1 MEADIRWLD
10 DPKVFRVGQLP
21 AHSDHPIYQD
31 TEEAA
36 EGRSSL
42 VQSLDGTWEFAYSVN
57 AKSRPVDFYRENAD
71 SVQFDT
77 IRVPGHIELA
87 GYDQIHYINNMY
99 PWEGKIYR
107 RPAYTLGKG
116 LAEGAFSEAE
126 YNPVGSY
133 RKRFHLAEGLR
144 GKRVIICFEGVEQAM
159 YVWLNG
165 HFVGYAEDS
174 FTPSEFDLTPY
185 IKEKDNLLAVEV
197 HKRSTAAFLEDQDFF
212 RFFGIFRSV
221 ELYAKPQWHVED
233 LWAKPYFSVED
244 GKGMLDAA
252 IKISA
257 EDEGQRPGKM
267 RVCLSDANG
276 KCLLEQTQILQS
288 QAEQTLHLRETLA
301 EKVIPWSH
309 ENPYLYQLE
318 ITLTDSEGEVTEVV
332 PYKIGFRDFAL
343 DPQDKVMKLN
353 GERLVIC
360 GVNRHE
366 WNAASGRCISME
378 DMKWDIA
385 CFKRNN
391 INAVRTCHYPDRMEW
406 YGLCDEAG
414 IYVMAET
421 NLESHGSWQKMGAVE
436 PSWNVPG
443 SLPEWKEA
451 VVDRART
458 NFECYKNHPSIL
470 FWSLGNE
477 SYAEDDIAAM
487 QQFFKEKDDL
497 RLVHYEGVF
506 HNKAYEDVISDM
518 ESRMYAYPQEIID
531 YLENDPKKPYLL
543 CEYMH
548 DMGNSLG
555 GMNSYMDLLD
565 RFEMYQ
571 GGFIWDYIDQALW
584 VKDEVTGRRVLRYGG
599 DFDDRPSDYEFS
611 GNGILFA
618 DRSEKPAMQE
628 VRYYYGTQNRNR

>member
-42 VQSLDGTWEFAYSVN
+42 VQSLDGNWEFAYSVN

-71 SVQFDT
+71 SAQFDT
-77 IRVPGHIELA
+77 VRVPGHIELA

-107 RPAYTLGKG
+107 RPAYMLGKG

-144 GKRVIICFEGVEQAM
+144 GKRVTICFEGVEQAM

-244 GKGMLDAA
+244 GKGTLDAA

-257 EDEGQRPGKM
+257 EGEGQRPGKM

-366 WNAASGRCISME
+366 WNAASGRCISLE
-378 DMKWDIA
+378 DMKWDIE
-385 CFKRNN
+385 CFKRNH
-391 INAVRTCHYPDRMEW
+391 INAVRTCHYPDRRN
-406 YGLCDEAG
+406 GTDC
-414 IYVMAET
+414 VMKP
-421 NLESHGSWQKMGAVE
+421 ESM
-436 PSWNVPG
+436 
-443 SLPEWKEA
+443 
-451 VVDRART
+451 
-458 NFECYKNHPSIL
+458 
-470 FWSLGNE
+470 
-477 SYAEDDIAAM
+477 
-487 QQFFKEKDDL
+487 
-497 RLVHYEGVF
+497 
-506 HNKAYEDVISDM
+506 
-518 ESRMYAYPQEIID
+518 
-531 YLENDPKKPYLL
+531 
-543 CEYMH
+543 
-548 DMGNSLG
+548 
-555 GMNSYMDLLD
+555 
-565 RFEMYQ
+565 
-571 GGFIWDYIDQALW
+571 
-584 VKDEVTGRRVLRYGG
+584 
-599 DFDDRPSDYEFS
+599 
-611 GNGILFA
+611 
-618 DRSEKPAMQE
+618 
-628 VRYYYGTQNRNR
+628 